1 MVSIIDEI
9 IELDRQRIRA
19 MIGKDIG
26 KLDQL
31 LADDLA
37 YIHSNAKKDN
47 KASLFDAMLSGAA
60 SYRQIDIT
68 DIEGRDFGDTVVLI
82 GSAAI
87 TVSSFGIRTAVNVRF
102 TNVYVRRDGRWQMA
116 VWQETESSA

>member
-68 DIEGRDFGDTVVLI
+68 DVEGRDFGDTVVLI

-87 TVSSFGIRTAVNVRF
+87 TVSSFGVRTAVNVRF
-102 TNVYVRRDGRWQMA
+102 TNVYVQRGGRWQMA
-116 VWQETESSA
+116 VWQATKTHA